1 MKKLITLTIIALLIL
16 LFAVWEASAYDLP
29 RCYYQKTGM
38 RYIPQR
44 VYKNANNTHSC
55 YVNVGGNVKS
65 MGVATLEDPTGIKGF
80 ENDKVLVSTGEV
92 LTITKVNDSIYGTG
106 WCLMSGTLC
115 YPLQSDYGRYL
126 LTNGTIQ

>member
-1 MKKLITLTIIALLIL
+1 MKKLLFLAILLI
-16 LFAVWEASAYDLP
+16 ATTTYAYELP
-29 RCYYQKTGM
+29 RCYYPKTGM

-44 VYKNANNTHSC
+44 VYKNANDTHSC

-80 ENDKVLVSTGEV
+80 ENDKVLTSIGL
-92 LTITKVNDSIYGTG
+92 LTIKKVNDNIYGTG
-106 WCLMSGTLC
+106 FCLMSGTTC

-126 LTNGTIQ
+126 LSNSIIQ

>member
-1 MKKLITLTIIALLIL
+1 
-16 LFAVWEASAYDLP
+16 
-29 RCYYQKTGM
+29 M
-38 RYIPQR
+38 RYIPTR
-44 VYKNANNTHSC
+44 IYKNANNTHSC

-115 YPLQSDYGRYL
+115 YPLYNTYARTL
-126 LTNGTIQ
+126 LSNSIIQ